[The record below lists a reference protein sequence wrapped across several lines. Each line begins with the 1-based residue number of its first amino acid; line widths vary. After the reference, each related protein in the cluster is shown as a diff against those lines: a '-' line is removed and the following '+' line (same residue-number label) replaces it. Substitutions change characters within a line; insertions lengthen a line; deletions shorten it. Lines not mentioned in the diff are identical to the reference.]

1 MKVDLLDVAEG
12 NKVELTSVLFVS
24 DGDKTLIG
32 TPKVEGAKV
41 IASCLGDKKDKK
53 VIVFKYKAKVRY
65 RKKTGHR
72 QGYTHL
78 AIEQIVLPGQ
88 SAEVKS

>member
-1 MKVDLLDVAEG
+1 MKVDLLGIAEG
-12 NKVELTSVLFVS
+12 NKVELTNVLYVS
-24 DGDKTLIG
+24 DGDKTFIG
-32 TPKVEGAKV
+32 NPKVEGA
-41 IASCLGDKKDKK
+41 K

-78 AIEQIVLPGQ
+78 AIEQIVVPGQ